1 MSRIVRTE
9 ANAILARAV
18 EYHGF
23 VYTQGVVARNLDAD
37 IKGQAADVLAQIDEI
52 LEQHGTDKTRILQA
66 QIWLRD
72 LSDREGLN
80 EVWSAWL
87 APGCA
92 PARAC
97 VEAKLVDPRM
107 LVEIMITTC
116 K

>member
-66 QIWLRD
+66 QVWLRD
-72 LSDREGLN
+72 LSDRQGLN
-80 EVWSAWL
+80 EVWSGWL

-107 LVEIMITTC
+107 LVEIMMTTC

>member
-37 IKGQAADVLAQIDEI
+37 IKGQTTDVLAQIDDI

-66 QIWLRD
+66 Q
-72 LSDREGLN
+72 S
-80 EVWSAWL
+80 
-87 APGCA
+87 GCA
-92 PARAC
+92 ISPTARG
-97 VEAKLVDPRM
+97 
-107 LVEIMITTC
+107 
-116 K
+116 